1 MSKRPNAADG
11 IKLAIEL
18 LKRIPKSYKV
28 TAQEL
33 HKQLEDI
40 GISRDIRSIQR
51 NLDMLCENFDIEK
64 DDRAKPFGYSW
75 KKGSSGLSLSN
86 LSAQEALLLSLAEEY
101 LANLL
106 PRNLMASMDGF
117 FVQARKQLQLE
128 GSNRQEKQWLK
139 KVKVVSE
146 NFQLL
151 PPHIDQ
157 DVFKLVTQALY
168 ENRQLKIDY
177 YNAKR
182 EEKSAMVK
190 PLGLAQQGPKLY
202 MVCRFDGYENERS
215 IALHRINKAV
225 ISSFKFERPKEFKLD
240 QYDKDARFGFG
251 EGERIKLSFCIT
263 KSAGYHLFE
272 TPISEDQDIQEFDE
286 HFKVTATVVKSKH
299 LQVWLDGFGE
309 LVWGVECD

>member
-117 FVQARKQLQLE
+117 FVQARKQLQLD
-128 GSNRQEKQWLK
+128 GNNGQEKQWLK

-168 ENRQLKIDY
+168 ENRLLNIDY

-225 ISSFKFERPKEFKLD
+225 VSSFTFERPKEFKLD

-251 EGERIKLSFCIT
+251 EGERIKLEFFIT
-263 KSAGYHLFE
+263 KPAGYHLFE